1 MKKCLFYLIIA
12 CMLINLLP
20 FGAFAEEA
28 EATEETAAAEEAAA
42 DPKATSGTC
51 GDGLTWSLEDGVLTI
66 SGSGE
71 MDDGDPWSSH
81 RVRIRR
87 VVLSGGVTK
96 IGKECFKGYDWLESV
111 DFGDSLV
118 EIGERA
124 FYGCTELRLIHLPAT
139 FKIFGAECFRECVN
153 LQKVYCEGGMPRFN
167 SSCLWCGDYIAVF
180 YRTNNVWPYEYV
192 GQLVN
197 SYGGRMGIM
206 MGNYEDTVEAELE
219 QKTYGG
225 ETLPEETEAPTEAP
239 AEAPV
244 EVPTEAPVV
253 ITEPVVQE
261 TEAAEVI
268 YITAPADWQEQEQ
281 TQPETRP
288 EEPVFRPVEET
299 EPEEPVDLTGKS
311 WIGIVLIAGVI
322 TFLLAG
328 AMIFRS
334 AMGKGGRYDR

>member
-1 MKKCLFYLIIA
+1 MKKCLFYLIAA
-12 CMLINLLP
+12 CMLISLFP
-20 FGAFAEEA
+20 FGAFAEEV
-28 EATEETAAAEEAAA
+28 EETVQAVETVEA

-71 MDDGDPWSSH
+71 MDDGDPWSNH

-87 VVLSGGVTK
+87 VVLTGGVTK

-139 FKIFGAECFRECVN
+139 FRIFGAECFRECVN

-192 GQLVN
+192 GQLIN

-219 QKTYGG
+219 EKTYGQ
-225 ETLPEETEAPTEAP
+225 ETLPEATEAPTEAP
-239 AEAPV
+239 TE
-244 EVPTEAPVV
+244 EPTEAPAEMPTEPAVV
-253 ITEPVVQE
+253 ITEPAAAE

-268 YITAPADWQEQEQ
+268 YITAPSEWQEAEPQPQ
-281 TQPETRP
+281 TEEAQFQPMAQ
-288 EEPVFRPVEET
+288 T
-299 EPEEPVDLTGKS
+299 EPEESEGLAGKS

-334 AMGKGGRYDR
+334 ATKKGGRYDR